1 MAFVAFLS
9 NRLFPERT
17 FDAAERELMDEDQ
30 PVSPELIS
38 DLQNLQRLNR
48 WFGSYTLID
57 HFLQR
62 WLRPGNRVSL
72 LDLCTA
78 TADIPRYI
86 VDWGRARAIAIRI
99 DAVDFQASTLGL
111 AEAQCAAYPEIR
123 LICADV
129 TRFRPD
135 TAYDYVFCSLAL
147 HHFNDADAVALL
159 RRART
164 FAQKGVL
171 IADIERS
178 DLSIV
183 GIYLLTELVFRQPMT
198 RHDARLSMRRA
209 FAGTEFRALAAQAG
223 WQYFGY
229 RRFPVARQAIWLEN
243 LCVT

>member
-1 MAFVAFLS
+1 MLSLFS
-9 NRLFPERT
+9 NRLFPERR

-48 WFGSYTLID
+48 WFGSYALID
-57 HFLQR
+57 CFLQR
-62 WLRPGNRVSL
+62 WLRPGDQVSL

-86 VDWGRARAIAIRI
+86 VDWARARAVAIRI
-99 DAVDFQASTLGL
+99 DAVDFQASTLAL
-111 AEAQCAAYPEIR
+111 AKSQCAPYPEIK

-135 TAYDYVFCSLAL
+135 TAYDYVFCSLTL
-147 HHFNDADAVALL
+147 HHFSDADAVALL
-159 RRART
+159 RRARM
-164 FAQKGVL
+164 FARKAVL

-178 DLSIV
+178 DFSII

-198 RHDARLSMRRA
+198 RHDARMSMRRA
-209 FAGTEFRALAAQAG
+209 FTGAELRALAAKAG
-223 WQYFGY
+223 WQGFGY
-229 RRFPVARQAIWLEN
+229 RRFPVARHAIWLEN
-243 LCVT
+243 FCVT